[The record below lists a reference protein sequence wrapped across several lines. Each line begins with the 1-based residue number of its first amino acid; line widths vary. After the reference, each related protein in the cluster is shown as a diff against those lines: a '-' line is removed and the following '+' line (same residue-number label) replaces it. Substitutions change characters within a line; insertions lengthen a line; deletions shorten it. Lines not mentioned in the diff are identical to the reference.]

1 MKIAKLA
8 VVALAALPAMIAATY
23 ASDAAA
29 CGMSYGLER
38 PTIQQKPSPVQDI
51 AAAEKSLE
59 NGDNAAAARRV
70 LNQFANVRNVTAGQ
84 NPLETR
90 ALRVF
95 ALAVARSS
103 GAVTERSSGVSTS
116 TEWTPAAN
124 LEWAAQSLRE
134 IDAKRPNDPAVQ
146 ADLGEA
152 LSKLPRTEGE
162 ALGILQGLADRDL
175 MGSPFAYAAL
185 ARLRS
190 GKGDAAGAEA
200 ALRRCGEMTKT
211 PGVCKPTAPVPAKPS
226 AAPSVLAKA

>member
-8 VVALAALPAMIAATY
+8 AVALALLPAAVMVAP
-23 ASDAAA
+23 DAEA

-38 PTIQQKPSPVQDI
+38 PVQQKPSPVQDI

-59 NGDNAAAARRV
+59 NGDNSAAARRV
-70 LNQFANVRNVTAGQ
+70 LNQFASIRNATAGK
-84 NPLETR
+84 NPIETR

-95 ALAVARSS
+95 ALAVARSG
-103 GAVTERSSGVSTS
+103 GAVSERSSGVATS

-124 LEWAAQSLRE
+124 LEWAVQSLRE
-134 IDAKRPNDPAVQ
+134 IDASRPNDPAVQ
-146 ADLGEA
+146 ADLGEV
-152 LSKLPRTEGE
+152 LSKLPRGEGE
-162 ALGILQGLADRDL
+162 ALGILQGLADKDL

-185 ARLRS
+185 ARLRT

-200 ALRRCGEMTKT
+200 ALKRCGEMTKT
-211 PGVCKPTAPVPAKPS
+211 PGICKPVGPAPAKPA

>member
-8 VVALAALPAMIAATY
+8 ALALAVLPAAVMVAP
-23 ASDAAA
+23 DAEA

-38 PTIQQKPSPVQDI
+38 PTIQQKPSPVQDV

-59 NGDNAAAARRV
+59 NGDNSAAARRV
-70 LNQFANVRNVTAGQ
+70 LNQFANIRNATAGQ

-95 ALAVARSS
+95 ALAVTRSS
-103 GAVTERSSGVSTS
+103 GAVTERSSGVWTS
-116 TEWTPAAN
+116 TEWTPGAN

-190 GKGDAAGAEA
+190 GKGDTAGAEA
-200 ALRRCGEMTKT
+200 ALKRCGEMTKT
-211 PGVCKPTAPVPAKPS
+211 PGVCKPGAPIPAKPS
-226 AAPSVLAKA
+226 TPPSVLAKA